1 MQFPRLIYAISDS
14 KPPCSWLSSG
24 FGHLGVAM
32 LCIEYAHK
40 RIRLFQ
46 IERSL
51 VAVACLRIMR
61 MVWQLLVALGTLK

>member
-1 MQFPRLIYAISDS
+1 M
-14 KPPCSWLSSG
+14 LS
-24 FGHLGVAM
+24 
-32 LCIEYAHK
+32 IEYAHK

-61 MVWQLLVALGTLK
+61 MVWQLLEALGTIK